1 MRTPEKER
9 QIQEKKEKKRLR
21 RKIFWMIAMG
31 LLVLSPIDALPD
43 FVPLIGQ
50 IDDIL
55 YIAGVVTEA
64 LLLIRNRNAIQK
76 PVQSEVVIDME

>member
-64 LLLIRNRNAIQK
+64 LLLIRNKNVIQK
-76 PVQSEVVIDME
+76 PAQSEVVIDME

>member
-9 QIQEKKEKKRLR
+9 RIQEKKEKRRLR

-31 LLVLSPIDALPD
+31 LLVLSPIDVMPD

-55 YIAGVVTEA
+55 YIAGAVAEA
-64 LLLIRNRNAIQK
+64 LLLIRNRNALQK
-76 PVQSEVVIDME
+76 PAQNEMIINME

>member
-9 QIQEKKEKKRLR
+9 QIQEKKEKKKLR

-31 LLVLSPIDALPD
+31 LLVLSPIDVLPD

-50 IDDIL
+50 VDDIL

-64 LLLIRNRNAIQK
+64 LLLVRNRKALPQPAK
-76 PVQSEVVIDME
+76 DEVIVDME